1 MKKDFFSPSLLSMSM
16 YFLDDDA
23 PVKHDE
29 RHERRIFLMQL
40 LFAHTF
46 EDQEQAEQCINPE
59 VIEEADAELLEAIK
73 LAAPSIDQEIASHA
87 PERPLSEINRVD
99 LAIMRLIIFES
110 RSEETPKKVLVDEA
124 VELAK
129 EFGSETSAS
138 FVNGVL
144 GKILFKNEKDD
155 STKKDTKEI
164 KERSE

>member
-1 MKKDFFSPSLLSMSM
+1 M
-16 YFLDDDA
+16 YFLDDSDDSI
-23 PVKHDE
+23 KHDG
-29 RHERRIFLMQL
+29 RHERRVFLMQM

-46 EDQEQAEQCINPE
+46 EEADQQYLDPE
-59 VIEEADAELLEAIK
+59 IVEEAELKLLEEIK
-73 LAAPSIDQEIASHA
+73 SAVPVIDTEIALHA

-110 RSEETPKKVLVDEA
+110 QNEKTPKKVLIDEA

-129 EFGSETSAS
+129 EFGSETSAK

-144 GKILFKNEKDD
+144 GKILFKEEELKVN
-155 STKKDTKEI
+155 TKET